1 MRLPALLFVAMSGS
15 ALLGAAGYAALPT
28 SPALE
33 RLAAFGEVIRSDA
46 MRNVFQADLP
56 IRIEFVRDDL
66 YRVSGARCLLDMRRV
81 LQPRPPGLV
90 GPADYRME
98 EVARRCD

>member
-1 MRLPALLFVAMSGS
+1 MRLPALLLAVACGIAM
-15 ALLGAAGYAALPT
+15 LGAAGYAALPT
-28 SPALE
+28 SPAME
-33 RLAAFGEVIRSDA
+33 RRAAFGEVIRSDA
-46 MRNVFQADLP
+46 MRDAFQADLP

>member
-1 MRLPALLFVAMSGS
+1 MRLPALLLAAASGI

-28 SPALE
+28 SPAME
-33 RLAAFGEVIRSDA
+33 RLSAFGQVIRSDA
-46 MRNVFQADLP
+46 TREVFQADLP

-66 YRVSGARCLLDMRRV
+66 YRVSGARCLLDLRRV